1 MDSDME
7 RFVGRVWQKR
17 DDLILFGSVALGTF
31 LRFHGLMWDAPYFFN
46 PDEGRAIR
54 WSLKVTYPSTLPSEW
69 GTAPLYL
76 FKLLSL
82 AASLFGALGEREHY
96 LLARGL
102 AALLSSLVVVLC
114 YLAAKRAYGKKVGV
128 WAAALTAFTVLSIQ
142 YAHFYVLDV
151 VMAFFVIGAFY
162 FIVEVAQGGG
172 LRSYLLAGLFIGL
185 ATASR
190 VNGLLLCCSLV
201 AAHWLRPAPR
211 SLLDRRLALGL
222 VSVVGTF
229 FLLTPSLLLDPET
242 YFFRQ
247 GFLWIVLETRGY
259 FKPQWTLQFEGTTP
273 LYYVSN
279 LLFWSMGPLL
289 EATALLGAIYALR
302 KWKQNAIFLV
312 FILLYFLS
320 ACSLRTKFIRYALPA
335 LPVLAILAAYFLVDI
350 RAAAKTTNGTANGT
364 ANGTTKGPWRWIA
377 DGYAGLVLVAT
388 LLYALAFA
396 NIYSVADTRIEASRW
411 IRSHVE
417 KGAAIILENDKDAYA
432 PPLKFNSER
441 EEDGEP
447 LYRFPRLN
455 FDFLYERSPLAK
467 PLPLPAWIE
476 NTGLQVVRRAGQEE
490 EEEENLP
497 LLSDEEKWEYIYQRL
512 GAADYIVF
520 SERNY
525 DSYRRLPSLFP
536 VESEYYRRLFAG
548 ELGFELVRVFERR
561 PGLLGLRIDDSWA
574 ELTFKIFDHPTIWLF
589 RRRES

>member
-1 MDSDME
+1 MGQ
-7 RFVGRVWQKR
+7 FTGWVWQKR
-17 DDLILFGSVALGTF
+17 DDLLLFGSVALGTF

-76 FKLLSL
+76 FKLVSL
-82 AASLFGALGEREHY
+82 GASLFGELGEREHY

-102 AALLSSLVVVLC
+102 AALLSSLIVVLC

-128 WAAALTAFTVLSIQ
+128 WAAALTAFTVLNIQ

-151 VMAFFVIGAFY
+151 VMAFFVIVAFY
-162 FIVEVAQGGG
+162 FIVDVAKGGG
-172 LRSYLLAGLFIGL
+172 FRSYLLAGVFIGL
-185 ATASR
+185 AATSR
-190 VNGLLLCCSLV
+190 INGFLLCFSLA

-211 SLLDRRLALGL
+211 SLLDRKLALGL
-222 VSVVGTF
+222 VSVVVTF

-247 GFLWIVLETRGY
+247 GFLWIMLEARGY

-279 LLFWSMGPLL
+279 LLFWSMGPVL
-289 EATALLGAIYALR
+289 EATAILGAIYALR
-302 KWKQNAIFLV
+302 KWKQNAVFLV
-312 FILLYFLS
+312 FVVLYFLS
-320 ACSLRTKFIRYALPA
+320 VCTLRTKFIRYVLPA
-335 LPVLAILAAYFLVDI
+335 LPVLAILAAYFLVEI
-350 RAAAKTTNGTANGT
+350 RAIAKKPWSWVAN
-364 ANGTTKGPWRWIA
+364 A
-377 DGYAGLVLVAT
+377 YSGLVLVAT

-396 NIYSVADTRIEASRW
+396 NVYSVADTRIEASQW
-411 IRSHVE
+411 IRSHAA
-417 KGAAIILENDKDAYA
+417 KGATIILENDKDAYA
-432 PPLKFNSER
+432 PPLKF
-441 EEDGEP
+441 EENGEP

-455 FDFLYERSPLAK
+455 FNFLYERSPLAK
-467 PLPLPAWIE
+467 PLPLPALVE
-476 NTGLQVVRRAGQEE
+476 NTGLKVVRRAGQEE
-490 EEEENLP
+490 EEEEELP
-497 LLSDEEKWEYIYQRL
+497 LLSDQEKWEYISQRL
-512 GAADYIVF
+512 EAADYVVF

-525 DSYRRLPSLFP
+525 DSYRRLPALFP
-536 VESEYYRRLFAG
+536 VENEYYRRLFAG

-561 PGLLGLRIDDSWA
+561 PGFLGLRIDDSGA

-589 RRRES
+589 QRREG